1 MYSEKKGENMRSKH
15 LITLSII
22 FVVGAALLFLI
33 IKGLKSI
40 KVDDFKPAAVI
51 FVIDSSASNQKSL
64 PAQKKFVKQLC
75 STLDPED
82 HVKIIKVSEDAYL
95 IYEGTPQNG
104 SGITKSMNAFTQFA
118 PEERGTAYGDA
129 MKKALQHS
137 ITMKQ
142 NGYTPAVIVI
152 GDLENEGA
160 TAKQINWNTLP
171 ANVENTKKHAPDLS
185 MAFLYAHPEKLD
197 FVKGKLNPV
206 LGEDHLTLATE
217 QTIDKVST
225 KIMHAIGR

>member
-1 MYSEKKGENMRSKH
+1 MRNKH
-15 LITLSII
+15 LIILSVI
-22 FVVGAALLFLI
+22 FVAVALLLFLI

-40 KVDDFKPAAVI
+40 KVDAFKPASMI
-51 FVIDSSASNQKSL
+51 FVIDSSASNQSSL
-64 PAQKKFVKQLC
+64 PNQKKFVKQIC

-95 IYEGTPQNG
+95 IYEGTPQNS

-118 PEERGTAYGDA
+118 PEDRGTAYGDA
-129 MKKALQHS
+129 MKKALQHA
-137 ITMKQ
+137 ITMNQ
-142 NGYTPAVIVI
+142 NGYTPAIIVI

-160 TAKQINWNTLP
+160 TAKQINWDTLP
-171 ANVENTKKHAPDLS
+171 NNVQSTMKYAPDLS

-197 FVKGKLNPV
+197 FVKEKLNPI
-206 LGEDHLTLATE
+206 LGEDHLTLSTE
-217 QTIDKVST
+217 QTIDKVSS